1 MDSVNQTDIIAL
13 IGQRTNEINTWIMVR
28 NIIWI
33 TLLLAALWQISETI
47 KANNKWRW
55 VLIGSICVAWL
66 AFEASCAYYLHVN
79 GSYNDRLEKFIE
91 NKALRYEY
99 SRSLENSKA
108 KATAPIGFFLPYF
121 VLFVLACVML
131 AKQPPLENGKYWMCA
146 IIVAVVLAGTYYALL
161 MWAATMRRFP

>member
-1 MDSVNQTDIIAL
+1 MDSINQTDIIAL

-28 NIIWI
+28 NVIWI

-55 VLIGSICVAWL
+55 VLIGSICVVWL

-79 GSYNDRLEKFIE
+79 GSHNDRLEKFIE
-91 NKALRYEY
+91 NKELRYEY

-121 VLFVLACVML
+121 VLFVLACMML
-131 AKQPPLENGKYWMCA
+131 AKQPPLENGKYWMWA
-146 IIVAVVLAGTYYALL
+146 IIIALTLAGAYYAIL
-161 MWAATMRRFP
+161 MWAASIRKFP